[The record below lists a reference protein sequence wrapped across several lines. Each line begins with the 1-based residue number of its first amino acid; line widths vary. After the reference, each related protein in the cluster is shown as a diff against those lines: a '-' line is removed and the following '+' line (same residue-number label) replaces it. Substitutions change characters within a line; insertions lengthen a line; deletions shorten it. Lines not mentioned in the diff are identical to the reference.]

1 MLPSKR
7 VWVVEIS
14 LQFPINMAFVLF
26 VFDCV
31 GFLFFVFVFTE
42 ISTDLD
48 ERGVVK
54 DPLWTRKAI
63 TTVLVQ
69 LGMIPAIPALARVA
83 PPTHLTVL
91 LDGRVVGYMETSAIP
106 AAVAHIRHLKVAK
119 VPAVR
124 QFCILLESLVH
135 KGSLS

>member
-1 MLPSKR
+1 MEYRS
-7 VWVVEIS
+7 W
-14 LQFPINMAFVLF
+14 
-26 VFDCV
+26 
-31 GFLFFVFVFTE
+31 GFLCPVHTPDGTPCGLLNHLTAVCRV
-42 ISTDLD
+42 STDLD

-69 LGMIPAIPALARVA
+69 LSMIPAIPALARVA

-119 VPAVR
+119 VPEVR
-124 QFCILLESLVH
+124 QFCIFLESLVH

>member
-1 MLPSKR
+1 
-7 VWVVEIS
+7 
-14 LQFPINMAFVLF
+14 MAFVLF

-31 GFLFFVFVFTE
+31 GILFFVFVFTE

-91 LDGRVVGYMETSAIP
+91 LDGRVVGYMETSTIP